1 MAFWL
6 KPFLMARTFG
16 SPCASQQKD
25 NPFLVVVAFSAAPPA
40 FGEVYNH
47 NYRLSAVDFYSAGD
61 QVDYDVDGLVFGSY
75 TNDTAYL
82 NNTDELDHAA
92 SENKQFRGGTC
103 GTVSPHGRR

>member
-1 MAFWL
+1 
-6 KPFLMARTFG
+6 MARIRG
-16 SPCASQQKD
+16 ILCSASLQKRD
-25 NPFLVVVAFSAAPPA
+25 LIFIAVVASLAALPA
-40 FGEVYNH
+40 FRENFNN
-47 NYRLSAVDFYSAGD
+47 NYRLSAVDFSSAGD